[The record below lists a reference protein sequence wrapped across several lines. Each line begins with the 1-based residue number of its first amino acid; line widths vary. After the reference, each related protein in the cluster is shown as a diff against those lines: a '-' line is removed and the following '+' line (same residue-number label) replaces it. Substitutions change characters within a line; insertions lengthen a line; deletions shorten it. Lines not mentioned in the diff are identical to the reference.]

1 MAKELRGKCASACG
15 AGESDLI
22 SSYAETKESPFSTA
36 CFLESVSRDSILRKG
51 KWTTE
56 EEDYATKIISLFN
69 RGLLPI
75 GAGTTLRSYLSDKL
89 NWYALDHSVSVTSMK
104 SHFLVVCQQMQDTST
119 AFTTKFNLLLKTSKR
134 IQYCHC
140 IIYQSFTSSKLT

>member
-1 MAKELRGKCASACG
+1 MAKELRGKSASACG
-15 AGESDLI
+15 VVDSDLI
-22 SSYAETKESPFSTA
+22 SSYAEMKESSFSTA
-36 CFLESVSRDSILRKG
+36 YFLDSVSRDSILRKG

-89 NWYALDHSVSVTSMK
+89 NWYAIVQLFSQLPRRATSW
-104 SHFLVVCQQMQDTST
+104 
-119 AFTTKFNLLLKTSKR
+119 LLAN
-134 IQYCHC
+134 
-140 IIYQSFTSSKLT
+140 

>member
-1 MAKELRGKCASACG
+1 MAKELRGKCAGSCG
-15 AGESDLI
+15 VGESDLI
-22 SSYAETKESPFSTA
+22 SSYAEMKEPPFSTA
-36 CFLESVSRDSILRKG
+36 YFLDSVSRDSILRKG

-89 NWYALDHSVSVTSMK
+89 NWYAIVQLSSQLPQRTTSWLLADRCEI
-104 SHFLVVCQQMQDTST
+104 SLEC
-119 AFTTKFNLLLKTSKR
+119 LLKKTLFAASCGDSR
-134 IQYCHC
+134 MIA
-140 IIYQSFTSSKLT
+140 F

>member
-1 MAKELRGKCASACG
+1 MAKELRGRCASASG
-15 AGESDLI
+15 AGDVDLI
-22 SSYAETKESPFSTA
+22 SSNAEVKETPFSA
-36 CFLESVSRDSILRKG
+36 GCFLESVCRDSILRKG

-89 NWYALDHSVSVTSMK
+89 NWYVFDQSVSLTS
-104 SHFLVVCQQMQDTST
+104 
-119 AFTTKFNLLLKTSKR
+119 
-134 IQYCHC
+134 
-140 IIYQSFTSSKLT
+140 

>member
-1 MAKELRGKCASACG
+1 MAKELRGRCASASG
-15 AGESDLI
+15 AGDVDLI
-22 SSYAETKESPFSTA
+22 SSYAEIKETPFSA
-36 CFLESVSRDSILRKG
+36 GCFLESVCRDSILRKG

-89 NWYALDHSVSVTSMK
+89 NWYVLDQSVSSTS
-104 SHFLVVCQQMQDTST
+104 
-119 AFTTKFNLLLKTSKR
+119 
-134 IQYCHC
+134 
-140 IIYQSFTSSKLT
+140 